1 MALTAVSNL
10 IRPLLGSLAEPGERR
25 MQRAQ
30 SSKAAQLPLSR
41 ATCPTASPQVCPARR
56 TTGTGRGG
64 VPGRAAGGGHW
75 LPLLADVRR
84 RWRGAVACFVTC
96 QKRHGKRR
104 VGLGARREPR
114 QHARRWPCRCA
125 SCRMLRT
132 FPLSCCL
139 SANALRVPPG
149 LGKSHAAHS
158 QSRKSE
164 ARKSW
169 QTFRASGVLSTTT

>member
-1 MALTAVSNL
+1 MALIAVSDL
-10 IRPLLGSLAEPGERR
+10 IRPLLGSLAAPGKRR
-25 MQRAQ
+25 PKRAQ
-30 SSKAAQLPLSR
+30 SSKAAQLPFSR
-41 ATCPTASPQVCPARR
+41 ATGPTAQGAAWPARR

-75 LPLLADVRR
+75 LTLLADVRR
-84 RWRGAVACFVTC
+84 RWCSAVACFVTC

-164 ARKSW
+164 ARTSGKMV
-169 QTFRASGVLSTTT
+169 RASGVLSTTT

>member
-1 MALTAVSNL
+1 MRSAKRGPVALFTRKVPHVTGRSV
-10 IRPLLGSLAEPGERR
+10 PS
-25 MQRAQ
+25 
-30 SSKAAQLPLSR
+30 
-41 ATCPTASPQVCPARR
+41 ASDKCH
-56 TTGTGRGG
+56 GRGG
-64 VPGRAAGGGHW
+64 VPGRAAGGGHR
-75 LPLLADVRR
+75 LTLLADVRR

-169 QTFRASGVLSTTT
+169 QTFRASGVVSTQLIKRMFGFYIPWLCAVAHGTR

>member
-10 IRPLLGSLAEPGERR
+10 IRPLLGSLAAPGKRR
-25 MQRAQ
+25 PKRAQ

-41 ATCPTASPQVCPARR
+41 ATGPTASPQVCPARR
-56 TTGTGRGG
+56 NVKRG
-64 VPGRAAGGGHW
+64 AAVLLVKLLAVGHW